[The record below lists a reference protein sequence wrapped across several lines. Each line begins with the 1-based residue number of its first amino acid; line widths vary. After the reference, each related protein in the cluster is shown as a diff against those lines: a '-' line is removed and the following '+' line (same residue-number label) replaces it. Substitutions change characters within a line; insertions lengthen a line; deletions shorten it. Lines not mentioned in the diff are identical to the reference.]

1 MNQPHRSTAFLTDM
15 YELTMLDA
23 ALKDGTA
30 HRQCAFEVFTRRL
43 PGERRYGVVAGT
55 SRVIDAVEKFRFTQ
69 DQIDSAD
76 FLSDEAKD
84 YGLVDRVISRAR
96 AVS

>member
-1 MNQPHRSTAFLTDM
+1 MTNSTPDSTAFLTDM

-55 SRVIDAVEKFRFTQ
+55 SRVIDAVEKF
-69 DQIDSAD
+69 
-76 FLSDEAKD
+76 LS
-84 YGLVDRVISRAR
+84 LIHI
-96 AVS
+96 